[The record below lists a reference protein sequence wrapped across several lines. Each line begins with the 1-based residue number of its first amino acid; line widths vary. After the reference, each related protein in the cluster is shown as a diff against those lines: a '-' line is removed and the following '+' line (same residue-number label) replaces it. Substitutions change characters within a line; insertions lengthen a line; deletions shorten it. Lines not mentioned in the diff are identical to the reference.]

1 MRVTPSMYYKSL
13 YAEQNS
19 QLNNKLFDVNK
30 QIASGLKIQYAKD
43 DVSTFAETMRLDN
56 EIVALGQIQKST
68 ESGYKVSNQSDEV
81 LNEFVTSMKRM
92 KTLLIS
98 SANGT
103 NDVTSRDAIAAEM
116 RGIETNLKTL
126 ANTSINGQYLFSGS
140 AVDIKPISDDGTY
153 NGNDVAMKSFLGS
166 NTQQQYNV
174 SGAQLFLGEETLTR
188 RSVTTNVANSN
199 LIANYGILKSATDT
213 NNPLSNDSNIRDLM
227 GDTDNIIDS
236 VNSKHKFYVRGVRSD
251 GTAFSEKI
259 AMRDDEKVD
268 ALLTHIGNA
277 FGNTLGNKVVNV
289 SMNGSG
295 QIVVDD
301 KIKGSSKLDFNM
313 VGAVDLSGGA
323 AADVADISLLDSG
336 EPNFDNIMLG
346 LSTAVNPNLYVK
358 EFIKSSYGSVGA
370 SNISGLLYDKTQ
382 FSVVGNTVSSNVAQI
397 VKGTNAFATPSTKI
411 SEVADLSQGTA
422 GTLDGTQFKLSGTD
436 TSGTA
441 FTAQIDFKNT
451 AGGGSTFSLDGG
463 VTNYSI
469 FNVATTRAAVDADEM
484 TYQQMMD
491 VMNMVVT
498 NQIPAVNTA
507 AAYDSA
513 ATSSNAVGKTSLS
526 YDGKIKFGDLNV
538 ISTKATVALYDVN
551 SGTGFPPVSGV
562 GSTSSVLSFNSNN
575 ALTIR
580 DPKTDFFKTI
590 NEVITAV
597 ENQKNNPDSSIGNMR
612 NVGINNAMAMMDD
625 LQGHIYTTQS
635 QVGAHSNTLTSSLQR
650 TSMLELSTKTLRS
663 SVIDTDLAEASLQLT
678 QLTTNYNAMLS
689 TVGKISKLSLV
700 NFL

>member
-1 MRVTPSMYYKSL
+1 MYYKSL